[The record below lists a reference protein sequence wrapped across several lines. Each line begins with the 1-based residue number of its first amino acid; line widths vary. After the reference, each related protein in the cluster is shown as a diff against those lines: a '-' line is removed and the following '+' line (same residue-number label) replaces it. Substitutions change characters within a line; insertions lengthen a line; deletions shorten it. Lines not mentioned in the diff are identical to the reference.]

1 PDPRRSAGRTPRMRA
16 LAVDL
21 GTKRIGVALGESDVA
36 VVSPRPALAASGR
49 LADDTRT
56 LAALARREEV
66 GIVVVGLP
74 VELSG
79 EEGRMARVCRK
90 LAELIAA
97 EGFQTA
103 MQDETLSSVEA
114 DARMSE
120 FDMTGAERRK
130 KRDSEAAC
138 LILERWFRGTA

>member
-1 PDPRRSAGRTPRMRA
+1 MRA

-36 VVSPRPALAASGR
+36 IVTPRPALAASGR
-49 LADDTRT
+49 LADDARA
-56 LAALARREEV
+56 LAAFARREEAE
-66 GIVVVGLP
+66 IVVVGLP
-74 VELSG
+74 VEASG

-90 LAELIAA
+90 LADMIAA
-97 EGFQTA
+97 EGFKTA

-114 DARMSE
+114 DARMAGFE
-120 FDMTGAERRK
+120 MTGAERRK

-138 LILERWFRGTA
+138 LILERWFRAADPAGGKA